1 MTSPVAQLQT
11 LGAKIEALSN
21 EQENLRCESTM
32 RQLDSG
38 EETNL
43 HTIHELLDELRAQW
57 QTYYELVTLAANGP
71 VLEEETV
78 ACSDATTTEISRITG
93 VDTDYKWWTDVTLD
107 ESVYPS
113 ESFREQYR
121 IKSQV
126 WSAYSEASCRSF
138 LDLFL
143 QDIVGRDEFHFQL
156 RIFCELSTTTNA
168 QPVGNKLR
176 KLTGKHDYIIGHAGS
191 TGIDCCTAP
200 RESHIIVVAEKQTW
214 KDRDVWR
221 CIAEAAALY
230 RIRKDAGKRNCNVWG
245 IRSNATLWKFVH
257 IDNGGQVWVSEDF
270 IYEVLFSSEAEL
282 LRVYRFLHHIM
293 KACFEAATTATP

>member
-1 MTSPVAQLQT
+1 MTDLPALLRY
-11 LGAKIEALSN
+11 LGETIEALTN
-21 EQENLRCESTM
+21 EQAKLGNDYIMRHFDTDEEIDLRIIH
-32 RQLDSG
+32 QLMCD
-38 EETNL
+38 
-43 HTIHELLDELRAQW
+43 LRAQ
-57 QTYYELVTLAANGP
+57 YELITLVVNGP
-71 VLEEETV
+71 PLKEETV
-78 ACSDATTTEISRITG
+78 ACSDATSTEISRIAG

-126 WSAYSEASCRSF
+126 WSMSSEASCRSF

-143 QDIVGRDEFHFQL
+143 QDVAGRDEFHFQL
-156 RIFCELSTTTNA
+156 RIFCELSTTTKG
-168 QPVGNKLR
+168 QLVGKKLH

-191 TGIDCCTAP
+191 TDIYFCTAP
-200 RESHIIVVAEKQTW
+200 KESHIIVVAEKQVW
-214 KDRDVWR
+214 DENDVWR

-293 KACFEAATTATP
+293 KACFEAATPVTP